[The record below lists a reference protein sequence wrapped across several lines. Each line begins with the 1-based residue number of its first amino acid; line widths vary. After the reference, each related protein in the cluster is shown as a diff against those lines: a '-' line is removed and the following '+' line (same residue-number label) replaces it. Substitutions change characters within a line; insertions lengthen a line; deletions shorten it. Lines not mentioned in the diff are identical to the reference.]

1 MSTFEERL
9 LSALKE
15 EITTRTAEDE
25 MTTVTPVRRGSRK
38 RLAGMSAALAGA
50 AAATAVVLL
59 TGLTGSPAHAV
70 TKAADGRVD
79 VQINELSDPAGLQS
93 ELADAGVTAVVDYL
107 PFGQTCKEPRGA
119 HGASRGEFAASIRR
133 EGDGIAFT
141 IEKGQV
147 PAGQTLVLA
156 FTKAEDGD
164 DKPPVASRLEVVKG
178 TVAPCKAT
186 SMPLPPAGDTMTGK
200 QGDDERGLVTRTEAP
215 GEDEGPSLDSTTE

>member
-1 MSTFEERL
+1 
-9 LSALKE
+9 
-15 EITTRTAEDE
+15 

-38 RLAGMSAALAGA
+38 RLAGTSAALAGA
-50 AAATAVVLL
+50 AAAATAVVML

-70 TKAADGRVD
+70 TKAADGRVN

-119 HGASRGEFAASIRR
+119 HGSLGGEFAASIRK

-164 DKPPVASRLEVVKG
+164 DRPPVASRLEVVKG
-178 TVAPCKAT
+178 AVAPCEAT

-200 QGDDERGLVTRTEAP
+200 QRNDERGLVTRTEAP
-215 GEDEGPSLDSTTE
+215 GKDQGPVLDSTTG